1 MTRSYAVR
9 RTIEASPETVWD
21 LLTDGP
27 GYPDWNPAVL
37 SLSGEIA
44 VGNRIEVVSVVNP
57 KRAFRLTVTRLD
69 APRTMVWAD
78 GMPLG
83 LFRGVRT
90 YTLTPREGGTEFAME
105 EVFSGP
111 LAPLVTRMI
120 PDMSESF
127 EMFADGVKT
136 ASEGRVSGA
145 R

>member
-9 RTIEASPETVWD
+9 RTIEASPDTVWS

-27 GYPDWNPAVL
+27 GYPGWNPAVL
-37 SLSGEIA
+37 SLTGEIA
-44 VGNRIEVVSVVNP
+44 VGNAIELVSVVNP

-69 APRTMVWAD
+69 PPRTMVWAD
-78 GMPLG
+78 GLPLG

-90 YTLTPREGGTEFAME
+90 YSLNPRGAGTEFVME

-111 LAPLVTRMI
+111 LAPLITRMI

-127 EMFADGVKT
+127 ELFADGVKA
-136 ASEGRVSGA
+136 ASEGRVPGA

>member
-1 MTRSYAVR
+1 MARSYAAR
-9 RTIEASPETVWD
+9 RMIDAGPETVWN
-21 LLTDGP
+21 LLVDGP
-27 GYPDWNPAVL
+27 RYPDWNPAVL
-37 SLSGEIA
+37 SLTGEIA
-44 VGNRIEVVSVVNP
+44 VGNRIELVSVVNP
-57 KRAFRLTVTRLD
+57 KRSFRLTVTRLD

-90 YTLTPREGGTEFAME
+90 YTLTPREGRTEFAME

-111 LAPLVTRMI
+111 LAPLITRMI

-127 EMFADGVKT
+127 EMFADGVKS
-136 ASEGRVSGA
+136 ASEGRVPGA